1 MPGLLELQKPT
12 KFNRFQ
18 LESSLPVL
26 GYRRG
31 PPTTLDSDPA
41 GLMPSTQDVEGKA
54 ALLVHNPYERTACIE
69 RHLHNI
75 HGVGKNDVHCTRMYD
90 ALSCKRSAI
99 LQAMTDDERHAIADQ
114 CKAMHVGEGGVIIA
128 QGTTAECMYVIISGG
143 FRILRDFSG
152 QSQQTHAVLEL

>member
-1 MPGLLELQKPT
+1 
-12 KFNRFQ
+12 
-18 LESSLPVL
+18 
-26 GYRRG
+26 
-31 PPTTLDSDPA
+31 
-41 GLMPSTQDVEGKA
+41 MPSTQGVEGKA

-69 RHLHNI
+69 RHLHSI
-75 HGVGKNDVHCTRMYD
+75 HDAGKNDLHCTRMFD

-114 CKAMHVGEGGVIIA
+114 CKAMHVGEGGVIIT

-152 QSQQTHAVLEL
+152 QSRQTHAVLEL